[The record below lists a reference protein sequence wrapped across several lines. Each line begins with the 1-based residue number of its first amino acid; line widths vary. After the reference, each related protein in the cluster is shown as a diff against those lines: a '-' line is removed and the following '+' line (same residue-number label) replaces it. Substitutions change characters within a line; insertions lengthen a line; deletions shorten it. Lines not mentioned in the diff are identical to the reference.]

1 MERAGRPQKSG
12 AQTEGDHMGSRKSR
26 AVDLA
31 LILGVGSAAV
41 LLIEPQFHQVIA
53 TQIAAQTVP
62 TDAYFLTLASQLYY
76 TAGFLMVA
84 LAAVLHLFFSANR
97 KEQQRDELEQAK
109 KEARQAGQ
117 TKTEFIARMSH
128 EIRTPLTEL
137 LGMNDLTLRESKDP
151 ADRER
156 AQHIKEAGEELLA
169 TVNSIMDLG
178 KIESGAIEL
187 QESDY
192 SLREMIGE
200 VTAPWDAQAKKRG
213 LVLVREIE
221 ENVPDALTGDAQ
233 KIRRILGILLGGSI
247 RRGRAGRIFLSV
259 HAEAGHS
266 VLETRLL
273 FCVSGT
279 DMNLS
284 SEELENIR
292 TLFGRKEN
300 EPVDDEETDLELL
313 LADSYARM
321 MGGCLRLSAGDSREA
336 AITLELSQ
344 RTRTE
349 RTHLRFEAPGAKV
362 LLVDD
367 NEMNLRVLEEMLRP
381 EKVQIEKCRS
391 GKEALQRMCREQ
403 YDLIFLDD
411 LMPGMTGV
419 ETLRIAGAMEGN
431 RNWTT
436 PVVAATG
443 TVLSGSREK
452 YLAAGFADYLPKP
465 VRMSQLERMLARFL
479 PPEKVSL
486 IQEEAE
492 KKEEQVKQEETQA
505 PSGGEVLVD
514 VSAGIALCD
523 GEEDLYYVIT
533 SMFAGEYAEKRE
545 QIEKYYGDGDW
556 NNYLV
561 FVHALG
567 STALQTGCT
576 VLSGRARAQ
585 EAMVQKL
592 VKNPELAGDLIPK
605 IRAEHAPL
613 MALYERSAKAAGEL
627 SGKEASS

>member
-1 MERAGRPQKSG
+1 
-12 AQTEGDHMGSRKSR
+12 MGSRKSR

-31 LILGVGSAAV
+31 LILGVGTAAV

-53 TQIAAQTVP
+53 TQISAQAVP
-62 TDAYFLTLASQLYY
+62 NDAYFLGLASQLYY

-84 LAAVLHLFFSANR
+84 LAAVLYLFFSANR
-97 KEQQRDELEQAK
+97 KERQRDELEQAK

-117 TKTEFIARMSH
+117 VKTEFIARMSH

-137 LGMNDLTLRESKDP
+137 LGMNDLTLRESRDP

-156 AQHIKEAGEELLA
+156 AQRIKEAGEELLA

-178 KIESGAIEL
+178 KIESGSIEL
-187 QESDY
+187 HESDY
-192 SLREMIGE
+192 SLREMVGE
-200 VTAPWDAQAKKRG
+200 TASPWNAQAKKRG
-213 LVLVREIE
+213 LVFVTEIE
-221 ENVPDALTGDAQ
+221 DSVPDALTGDVG
-233 KIRRILGILLGGSI
+233 KIRRILGILVGGAI
-247 RRGRAGRIFLSV
+247 RRGRAGRITLSV

-284 SEELENIR
+284 VEEMEKIR
-292 TLFGRKEN
+292 ALFGRRQN
-300 EPVDDEETDLELL
+300 DPSGSGEEDLELL

-321 MGGCLRLSAGDSREA
+321 LGGGLRVSAGGGRDA
-336 AITLELSQ
+336 AITLEVSQ

-479 PPEKVSL
+479 PPEKVNL

-492 KKEEQVKQEETQA
+492 KKEEQVKQEETPA
-505 PSGGEVLVD
+505 SAGGEALVD
-514 VSAGIALCD
+514 VGAGIALCD
-523 GEEDLYYVIT
+523 GEEDLYYVIA
-533 SMFAGEYAEKRE
+533 SMFAGEYREKRE
-545 QIEKYYGDGDW
+545 QIEKYYEAGDW

-567 STALQTGCT
+567 STSLQAGCT

-585 EAMVQKL
+585 EAMVQRI
-592 VKNPELAGDLIPK
+592 VKNPALAETVIPR
-605 IRAEHAPL
+605 IRAEHEPL
-613 MALYERSAKAAGEL
+613 MELYERSAQAAGAV
-627 SGKEASS
+627 SGKGAPE